1 MDEIALASPILH
13 IERNTTMSAIKVYD
27 NPLNTIPA
35 LLAAIDAGELDATL
49 NALGSAGG
57 AIAQRARIKALVESF
72 TSLYGA
78 DREVALLTVSGRSEL
93 SGNHT
98 DHNYGCVIAASISL
112 DVLAV
117 ASPRDDGMIHLKSEG
132 FDEDVVDLSVFKT
145 PDPAKFGN
153 SSALIAGVCV
163 GLENAGYT
171 VGGFDAYT
179 VSNVFKGSGLSS
191 SAAFEDMVGTI
202 ESHLYNNGKVDE
214 VTIAKIAQFSENQ
227 FFGKP
232 CGLMDQVACAVGG
245 IVAIDFADPSAPVIE
260 ALPFDMTAAGYHL
273 CIVNTGGNHADLTD
287 DYAAVPAEMKAVA
300 AHLGQPVLRK
310 TDKQAV
316 INAIPALRETVG
328 DRAILRALH
337 FFNENDR
344 VAAQKAALQTAI
356 AATDVAAR
364 DAAVD
369 EYFAGVLAS
378 GKSSYCY
385 LQNVYTTK
393 NVAEQGL
400 SLALCLCEQVLGGKR
415 AAYRVHGGGFAGTIQ
430 AYVPEELVETFTA
443 TMDAAFGKGATYD
456 LKIRPV
462 GAARIF

>member
-1 MDEIALASPILH
+1 M
-13 IERNTTMSAIKVYD
+13 TAIKIYD
-27 NPLNTIPA
+27 KPLTTVSA
-35 LLAAIDAGELDATL
+35 LLTAIDAGELDATL
-49 NALGSAGG
+49 DALGSAGG
-57 AIAQRARIKALVESF
+57 AQAQRIRIKTLVNDF
-72 TSLYGA
+72 VSLYGA

-98 DHNYGCVIAASISL
+98 DHNFGCVIAASISL

-117 ASPRDDGMIHLKSEG
+117 ASPRADGIIRLKSEG
-132 FDEDVVDLSVFKT
+132 FDEDVVILADSKT
-145 PDPAKFGN
+145 PDPAKFGQ

-163 GLENAGYT
+163 GLEDAGYT
-171 VGGFDAYT
+171 VGGFDACT
-179 VSNVFKGSGLSS
+179 TSNVFKGSGLSS

-316 INAIPALRETVG
+316 IEAIPALRKTVG

-337 FFNENDR
+337 FFNENER
-344 VAAQKAALQTAI
+344 VARQKAALRTAI
-356 AATDVAAR
+356 DATDTVTR

-369 EYFAGVLAS
+369 AYFDGVLSS

-393 NVAEQGL
+393 NVSEQGL

-415 AAYRVHGGGFAGTIQ
+415 AAYRVHGGGFAGTVQ

-443 TMDAAFGKGATYD
+443 TMNAAFGEGATYD

>member
-1 MDEIALASPILH
+1 
-13 IERNTTMSAIKVYD
+13 MSAIKIFD
-27 NPLNTIPA
+27 KPLVPLSA
-35 LLAAIDAGELDATL
+35 LLSALDAGELDATL
-49 NALGSAGG
+49 IALGSAGG
-57 AIAQRARIKALVESF
+57 ASAQRARVKALAETF
-72 TSLYGA
+72 AAMYGA
-78 DREVALLTVSGRSEL
+78 DREVILCTVSGRSEL

-98 DHNYGCVIAASISL
+98 DHNHGCVIAASISL

-117 ASPRDDGMIHLKSEG
+117 ASPRADGVIRLKSEG
-132 FDEDVVDLSVFKT
+132 FDEDVVTISDARE
-145 PDPAKFGN
+145 PDPAKFGT

-163 GLENAGYT
+163 GLENAGYA
-171 VGGFDAYT
+171 VGGFDACT
-179 VSNVFKGSGLSS
+179 VSDVFKGSGLSS

-202 ESHLYNNGKVDE
+202 LSHLYNDGKVDE
-214 VTIAKIAQFSENQ
+214 VEIAKISQFSENQ

-300 AHLGQPVLRK
+300 AHFGKSVLREVSE
-310 TDKQAV
+310 AEV
-316 INAIPALRETVG
+316 IAAIPALRETVG

-337 FFNENDR
+337 FLSENRR
-344 VAAQKAALQTAI
+344 VAAQKAALETAI
-356 AATDVAAR
+356 AATDAASR

-369 EYFAGVLAS
+369 AYFEGVLAS
-378 GKSSYCY
+378 GRSSFCY

-393 NVAEQGL
+393 NVSEQGL
-400 SLALCLCEQVLGGKR
+400 SLALCLCEQVLGGRR

-430 AYVPEELVETFTA
+430 AYVPADLVETFTA
-443 TMDAAFGKGATYD
+443 TMDAAFGRGATYD
-456 LKIRPV
+456 LMIRPV

>member
-1 MDEIALASPILH
+1 
-13 IERNTTMSAIKVYD
+13 MSAIKIFD
-27 NPLNTIPA
+27 KPLVPLSA
-35 LLAAIDAGELDATL
+35 LLSALDAGELDATL
-49 NALGSAGG
+49 IALGSAGG
-57 AIAQRARIKALVESF
+57 ASAQRARVKALAETF
-72 TSLYGA
+72 AAMYGA
-78 DREVALLTVSGRSEL
+78 DREVILCTVSGRSEL

-98 DHNYGCVIAASISL
+98 DHNHGCVIAASISL

-117 ASPRDDGMIHLKSEG
+117 ASPRADGVIRLKSEG
-132 FDEDVVDLSVFKT
+132 FDEDVVTISDARE
-145 PDPAKFGN
+145 PDPAKFGT

-163 GLENAGYT
+163 GLENAGYA
-171 VGGFDAYT
+171 VGGFDACT
-179 VSNVFKGSGLSS
+179 VSTVFKGSGLSS

-202 ESHLYNNGKVDE
+202 LSHLYNSGRVDE
-214 VTIAKIAQFSENQ
+214 VTVAKISQYAENV

-300 AHLGQPVLRK
+300 AHFGKSVLREVSE
-310 TDKQAV
+310 AEV
-316 INAIPALRETVG
+316 IAAIPALRETVG

-337 FFNENDR
+337 FLSENRR
-344 VAAQKAALQTAI
+344 VAAQKAALETAI
-356 AATDVAAR
+356 AATDAASR

-369 EYFAGVLAS
+369 AYFEGVLAS
-378 GKSSYCY
+378 GRSSFCY

-393 NVAEQGL
+393 NVSEQGL
-400 SLALCLCEQVLGGKR
+400 SLALCLCEQVLGGRR

-430 AYVPEELVETFTA
+430 AYVPADLVETFTA
-443 TMDAAFGKGATYD
+443 TMDAAFGRGATYD
-456 LKIRPV
+456 LMIRPV